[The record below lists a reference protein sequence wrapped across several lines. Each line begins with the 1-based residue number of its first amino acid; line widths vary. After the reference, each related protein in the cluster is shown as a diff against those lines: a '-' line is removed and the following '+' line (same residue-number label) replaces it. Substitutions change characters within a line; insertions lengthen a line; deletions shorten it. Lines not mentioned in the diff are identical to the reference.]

1 MRFVPKSQYKIS
13 PVDFANTGVVS
24 LNMNWSN
31 GLHQFLQI
39 KHGLKLHSEDLTT
52 TFLSHYS
59 FFKRY
64 ITKKINNIYGVTG
77 TLGTEKSRIYLKNY
91 LMLIFV

>member
-1 MRFVPKSQYKIS
+1 MGSILKSEYKIS
-13 PVDFANTGVVS
+13 PVDFSNIGVVS

-39 KHGLKLHSEDLTT
+39 KHGLKLHSEDLKT

-64 ITKKINNIYGVTG
+64 IKQKINNIWSN
-77 TLGTEKSRIYLKNY
+77 LNIKNRK
-91 LMLIFV
+91 IKRFT

>member
-1 MRFVPKSQYKIS
+1 MGFVPKSEYKIS

-31 GLHQFLQI
+31 GLHQFLQN

-59 FFKRY
+59 FF
-64 ITKKINNIYGVTG
+64 
-77 TLGTEKSRIYLKNY
+77 
-91 LMLIFV
+91 